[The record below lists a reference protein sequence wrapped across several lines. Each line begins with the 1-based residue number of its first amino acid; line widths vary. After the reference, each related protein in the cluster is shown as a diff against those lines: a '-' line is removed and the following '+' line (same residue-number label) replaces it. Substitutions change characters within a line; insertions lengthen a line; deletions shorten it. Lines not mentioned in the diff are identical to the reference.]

1 MHSERS
7 PPVLLP
13 VLRQRHSLRCR
24 ELRNRCHRRLRL
36 PRHAR
41 PSMGRATRKLSSTP
55 TLVATPSGTPPQL
68 PVLSETRCLCLHLHP
83 GLASVLPKTGM
94 VQGMVATC
102 EATMAAVTKSA
113 RQTGKRSTDEGI
125 DAAEVRRVHPAHEVE
140 RRVYGEWAPSWA
152 RSGLLRCLSSL
163 RVGPAGPSS
172 HARLLRGCRA
182 RRPRVGRRRRSI
194 LSLYTGAHRPRR
206 AARTANERRRRSPMP
221 DRDPPPPARPV
232 ARGPWCVEC
241 DS

>member
-13 VLRQRHSLRCR
+13 VLRQCHSLRCR
-24 ELRNRCHRRLRL
+24 ELRNRCHRRLHL

-83 GLASVLPKTGM
+83 GLASVLPKTGV

-102 EATMAAVTKSA
+102 EAMMAAVTKSA

-182 RRPRVGRRRRSI
+182 RRRVGLASVPSRRPAPALDSQ
-194 LSLYTGAHRPRR
+194 SVHS
-206 AARTANERRRRSPMP
+206 ARTGHAAPPERLTT
-221 DRDPPPPARPV
+221 PPLTPAV
-232 ARGPWCVEC
+232 RGAWSAIHSLLEL
-241 DS
+241 

>member
-55 TLVATPSGTPPQL
+55 TLVATPSGMPPQL

-94 VQGMVATC
+94 
-102 EATMAAVTKSA
+102 TKSA
-113 RQTGKRSTDEGI
+113 RQTGKRSTAEGI

-206 AARTANERRRRSPMP
+206 AARTANERRRRSPTP
-221 DRDPPPPARPV
+221 DRDPPPSAGAAGRPRSV
-232 ARGPWCVEC
+232 VRGVRFIVC
-241 DS
+241 

>member
-94 VQGMVATC
+94 
-102 EATMAAVTKSA
+102 TKSA

>member
-55 TLVATPSGTPPQL
+55 TLVATPSGTPPQW

-94 VQGMVATC
+94 
-102 EATMAAVTKSA
+102 TKSA

-172 HARLLRGCRA
+172 HARLSRA
-182 RRPRVGRRRRSI
+182 SASRRPAPALDSQSVHWRAPA
-194 LSLYTGAHRPRR
+194 TPRR
-206 AARTANERRRRSPMP
+206 PN
-221 DRDPPPPARPV
+221 
-232 ARGPWCVEC
+232 G
-241 DS
+241 